1 MTKLYNSNDFKV
13 DAFINSGE
21 RFCRDH
27 HSHAL
32 LPEKLPEL
40 ENRIKDALVKKP
52 HSLKLHEYYAICLVR
67 QDKTFEAKG
76 HWQDAL
82 LDNTDNIDAQLSYNK
97 FLMSAF
103 KLGAASKDEIVKQAE
118 DTYRLPLN
126 NEQKIL
132 LNERM
137 SALSKIKAQDAHHP
151 VMATFHA

>member
-1 MTKLYNSNDFKV
+1 MAKLYNTKDIRI

-21 RFCRDH
+21 RFCRDR

-40 ENRIKDALVKKP
+40 ENRIKDALAKKP
-52 HSLKLHEYYAICLVR
+52 HSLKLHEYYAVCLIR
-67 QDKTFEAKG
+67 QDKTFEAKW
-76 HWQDAL
+76 HWQDVL
-82 LDNTDNIDAQLSYNK
+82 KDNTDNIEAQLGYNN

-103 KLGAASKDEIVKQAE
+103 KLGAASKDEVVKQAE
-118 DTYRLPLN
+118 DTYRLPLS

-137 SALSKIKAQDAHHP
+137 SALSKLKGQNIHYMTSILA
-151 VMATFHA
+151 